1 MTKEQLVAL
10 GMTEEQ
16 ADKIIAGYGAM
27 IPKSRFDEVNAAK
40 KQLDTDL
47 AARDTQL
54 EELKKTAGASEEL
67 KAEIV
72 KLQGENTTTKTE
84 YEDKIQKQSYEFAL
98 ERALTDAKVKNPKAI
113 KALLNTEAIKLDGEK
128 LLGLDEQLKTLSE
141 SDGYLFAQDTD
152 DKPAFKGFT
161 PADGKGS
168 DGKDGAKDDGGFGK
182 QIAEFA
188 KGHAGLETARK
199 NYFE

>member
-1 MTKEQLVAL
+1 MNKEQLIAL
-10 GMTEEQ
+10 GLTEEQ
-16 ADKIIAGYGAM
+16 ADEVVAGIGTM

-67 KAEIV
+67 KGQIAT
-72 KLQGENTTTKTE
+72 LQAANDTTKTE
-84 YEDKIQKQSYEFAL
+84 YEEKIQKQSYNYAL
-98 ERALTDAKVKNPKAI
+98 ERALTEAKVKNPKAV
-113 KALLNTEAIKLDGEK
+113 KALLDIEAIKLDGEK

-141 SDGYLFAQDTD
+141 SDGYLFAQDSD
-152 DKPAFKGFT
+152 GKPVFKGFT
-161 PADGKGS
+161 PADGKAP
-168 DGKDGAKDDGGFGK
+168 DGKGAKDDGGFGK
-182 QIAEFA
+182 QIAEYA
-188 KGHAGLETARK
+188 KGNAGLETARQ

>member
-1 MTKEQLVAL
+1 MNKEQLIAL
-10 GMTEEQ
+10 GLTEEQ
-16 ADKIIAGYGAM
+16 ADKVVAGIGTM

-67 KAEIV
+67 KGQIAT
-72 KLQGENTTTKTE
+72 LQAANDTTKTE
-84 YEDKIQKQSYEFAL
+84 YEEKIQKQSYNYAL
-98 ERALTDAKVKNPKAI
+98 ERALTEAKVKNPKAV
-113 KALLNTEAIKLDGEK
+113 KALLDIEAIKLDGEK

-141 SDGYLFAQDTD
+141 SDGYLFAQDSD
-152 DKPAFKGFT
+152 GKPAFKGFT

-182 QIAEFA
+182 QIAEYA
-188 KGHAGLETARK
+188 KGNAGLETARQ